1 VNGYLFDTNL
11 LSEVMRKR
19 PDAGVMQR
27 LRGVPAAHAF
37 TSAVCVMEL
46 RYGAARHPRGADLWR
61 RIERDVL
68 GRLRVVPF
76 SMRVCTRAGELL
88 AALEAAG
95 TPLGTEDVMIA
106 ATALALDLTV
116 VTRNVRHFGRVA
128 RLRVEN
134 WWEVA
139 G

>member
-1 VNGYLFDTNL
+1 
-11 LSEVMRKR
+11 
-19 PDAGVMQR
+19 
-27 LRGVPAAHAF
+27 
-37 TSAVCVMEL
+37 
-46 RYGAARHPRGADLWR
+46 
-61 RIERDVL
+61 
-68 GRLRVVPF
+68 
-76 SMRVCTRAGELL
+76 MRVCTRAGELL